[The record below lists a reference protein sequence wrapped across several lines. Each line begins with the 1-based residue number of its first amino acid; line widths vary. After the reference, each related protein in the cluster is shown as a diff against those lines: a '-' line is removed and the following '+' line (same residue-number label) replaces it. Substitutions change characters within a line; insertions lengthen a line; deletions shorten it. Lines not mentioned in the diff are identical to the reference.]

1 MRTMSLAACF
11 LALAALTACGGDG
24 TPDSSKTFDE
34 TAATT
39 AISSQQA
46 QPIIYQFKEAG
57 TYTLTLTGTYTG
69 SADTLQVWWSFSG
82 QGTTDGDAEPSY
94 VVTNGSVAVN
104 QSINV
109 TLTGAG
115 PWQLTIASQVVGP
128 STGTLTNLKLH
139 GVEH

>member
-1 MRTMSLAACF
+1 MRMGDFLAA
-11 LALAALTACGGDG
+11 LALAALVGCGGDDS
-24 TPDSSKTFDE
+24 PDGKTFDE
-34 TAATT
+34 TAAST

-46 QPIIYQFKEAG
+46 QPIIHTFTEAG

-69 SADTLQVWWSFSG
+69 PTDVLQVWWSFSG
-82 QGTTDGDAEPSY
+82 QGTTDGNAEPSY
-94 VVTNGSVAVN
+94 TVTNGSVAVN

-128 STGTLTNLKLH
+128 TTGALTNLRLH
-139 GVEH
+139 GLER